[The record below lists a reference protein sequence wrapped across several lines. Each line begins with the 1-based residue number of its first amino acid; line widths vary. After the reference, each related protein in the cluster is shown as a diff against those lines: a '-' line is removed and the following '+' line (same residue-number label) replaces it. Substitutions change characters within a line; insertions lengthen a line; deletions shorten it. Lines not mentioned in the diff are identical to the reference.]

1 MSEDRWADA
10 CRLEAW
16 AGEVRVNLL
25 RTVALIV
32 FYGHHLINVWAGDPT
47 LTPQYNATVTAVV
60 FAWVLAVFVL
70 HVCLSRRWVPP
81 ALKYFATFWDLALIT
96 ALLIAS
102 PAGPRSPLI
111 FLYFVV
117 LAAAPLR
124 LSVALVQVT
133 TLAVW
138 AAALLALG
146 HYVFVRVGP
155 DAYYAADSRTRIP
168 RTSEVIF
175 LLAVG
180 AAGLFAGQVVRQ
192 ARRLVHGYPVAVEEP
207 REEVR

>member
-10 CRLEAW
+10 CRLESW

-25 RTVALIV
+25 RAVALIA
-32 FYGHHLINVWAGDPT
+32 FYGHHLFNLWTKDTAI
-47 LTPQYNATVTAVV
+47 TPEYNAAVTAVV

-102 PAGPRSPLI
+102 PDGPRSPLI

-117 LAAAPLR
+117 LSASPLR
-124 LSVALVQVT
+124 LSLALVQVT
-133 TLAVW
+133 TFATW
-138 AAALLALG
+138 AAALVALG
-146 HYVFVRVGP
+146 HYVFFRHGWA
-155 DAYYAADSRTRIP
+155 AYRAAEGVRIP

-175 LLAVG
+175 ALAVG